1 VFGFGGQELGII
13 LIIILVVFGPSQIPK
28 MARSLGQAMREFKK
42 AQREIQDE
50 IDRPDT
56 PHTPPAPPESKTPP
70 TNKPIN

>member
-56 PHTPPAPPESKTPP
+56 PHTPPTPPESKTPP

>member
-1 VFGFGGQELGII
+1 MFGFGGQELGII

-50 IDRPDT
+50 INKPD
-56 PHTPPAPPESKTPP
+56 PPDETKQPP
-70 TNKPIN
+70 NKPIN